1 MNIQNIHVR
10 ATELYVQSFAE
21 FGVGFQ
27 PPALTIAQVRA
38 VLAVVAELEPSPV
51 AQPTAPQPAPTEAP
65 KKRRG
70 RPRGRTNSPE
80 HMARIRAAKMAK
92 RLERMQQAA
101 TSAPTPTEAA
111 TAATDEPEGES

>member
-1 MNIQNIHVR
+1 MNPHDIYER
-10 ATELYVQSFAE
+10 ANQRYIEAFAE

-80 HMARIRAAKMAK
+80 RMERMRAARMAK
-92 RLERMQQAA
+92 RLERQQAA
-101 TSAPTPTEAA
+101 TSAPTPTDAA